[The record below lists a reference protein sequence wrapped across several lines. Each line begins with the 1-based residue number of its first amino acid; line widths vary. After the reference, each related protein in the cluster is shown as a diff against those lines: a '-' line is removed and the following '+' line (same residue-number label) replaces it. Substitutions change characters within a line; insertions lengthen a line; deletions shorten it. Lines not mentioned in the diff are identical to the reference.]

1 MHKLKY
7 FFFVVYCSSLLSGCE
22 MFSAGH
28 GGFTSYSFEVKKK
41 RLETAIMKVIDTD
54 SNFYREPEVS
64 QEYKDIYKEI
74 TKERN
79 KENPD
84 IQVDTNYVDFYND
97 GKNYLTIK
105 IKSTDYKF
113 TFRYIGDEEYWNNSP
128 NSQFYIVY
136 MHDQYNQ
143 GGGYKDKL
151 EPQFIAKLTNVFET
165 EFVKKVS
172 NELGISFSKEN

>member
-1 MHKLKY
+1 MIY
-7 FFFVVYCSSLLSGCE
+7 GALLLISCE
-22 MFSAGH
+22 MISAGH
-28 GGFTSYSFEVKKK
+28 GGFSTYSFEVKKK
-41 RLETAIMKVIDTD
+41 NLETAIMKVIETD

-84 IQVDTNYVDFYND
+84 LQVDTNYLDYYND
-97 GKNYLTIK
+97 GKNYITIK
-105 IKSTDYKF
+105 IKNTDYKF
-113 TFRYIGDEEYWNNSP
+113 TFRYIGDEEYWNNST

-136 MHDQYNQ
+136 MRDEYNR

-151 EPQFIAKLTNVFET
+151 EPQFVDKLTNVFET
-165 EFVKKVS
+165 EFVQKVS
-172 NELGISFSKEN
+172 KELGIAYSKKE

>member
-1 MHKLKY
+1 MHKLKHFIIAY
-7 FFFVVYCSSLLSGCE
+7 CCFFLPSCE

-28 GGFTSYSFEVKKK
+28 GGFMSYSFEIKKK
-41 RLETAIMKVIDTD
+41 ELEGAIIKVIETD

-84 IQVDTNYVDFYND
+84 SEIDTNYVDYYND
-97 GKNYLTIK
+97 GENYVTIK
-105 IKSTDYKF
+105 LKNTDYKF

-136 MHDQYNQ
+136 MRDEYNR

-151 EPQFIAKLTNVFET
+151 EPQFIDKLTNVFET
-165 EFVKKVS
+165 EFVQKVS
-172 NELGISFSKEN
+172 KELGIPFSEEK